1 MKCTSDVLRQQLH
14 SLARQRVRGCTQPG
28 IVLSLIEN
36 EMQVFLTDILNQK
49 LQQEQSQ
56 LLERPRYQRGAAGRY
71 RNGYKPVRLA
81 GLLRALRLRRPVLRR
96 QTPPSPALTLL
107 RRVGSSMLGLLAS
120 RFWLRGTSTRAVAEE
135 LNQAFGTRISS
146 SDVSRFSS
154 ELLPSLEGWLQ
165 RPISQSI
172 AYLYLDAMYLPVRK
186 PGFTTKQA
194 LLCAIGISDQGTK
207 HVLGFLLGDRE
218 NLDSWTGLLDD
229 LLKRGLDRSALKLV
243 ISDQH
248 QAIITAVEQR
258 LGVAHQLCLVH
269 KMRNALVRVA
279 AKHRSEF
286 YADFK
291 AAYWAATKEE
301 GLRALGRLEA
311 RWANAYPK
319 ATSIACSSPE
329 AFLRFMDQPQQLW
342 TILRSSNLLERFIR
356 ELRRRLLPAGT
367 MHSEEE
373 LWKLIA
379 SVSIQQEQR
388 WLKRKA
394 HAVKELKHAA

>member
-1 MKCTSDVLRQQLH
+1 
-14 SLARQRVRGCTQPG
+14 
-28 IVLSLIEN
+28 
-36 EMQVFLTDILNQK
+36 
-49 LQQEQSQ
+49 
-56 LLERPRYQRGAAGRY
+56 
-71 RNGYKPVRLA
+71 
-81 GLLRALRLRRPVLRR
+81 
-96 QTPPSPALTLL
+96 
-107 RRVGSSMLGLLAS
+107 MLGLLAS
-120 RFWLRGTSTRAVAEE
+120 RFWLRGASTRAVAEE

-146 SDVSRFSS
+146 SDVSRFSN

-218 NLDSWTGLLDD
+218 SLDSWTGLLDD

-248 QAIITAVEQR
+248 KAIIAAVEQR
-258 LGVAHQLCLVH
+258 LGITHQLCLVH

-291 AAYWAATKEE
+291 AAYWAATKDE

-311 RWANAYPK
+311 RWANVYPK
-319 ATSIACSSPE
+319 ATGIACSSPE

-342 TILRSSNLLERFIR
+342 TILRSSNLIERFIR
-356 ELRRRLLPAGT
+356 ELRRRLMPAGT

-373 LWKLIA
+373 LWKLVA

-394 HAVKELKHAA
+394 YAVKELKHAA